1 MSKPVSSQVGV
12 FNLPAV
18 TRKQCEASQGQME
31 EKLGRSDHIYHV
43 GSSIDYQSIC
53 EGLEYLGRTARKR

>member
-1 MSKPVSSQVGV
+1 M

-18 TRKQCEASQGQME
+18 TRKQCEAPRGQME
-31 EKLGRSDHIYHV
+31 GKLGRSDHIYHV

-53 EGLEYLGRTARKR
+53 EGLEFLGRTARKR